1 MAAAQDYKVVLK
13 DSGRVATGRFVSEN
27 DVSIVIEIGGMVTR
41 FKKARLDLERMKEL
55 NRAPQPK
62 PAQATPTTAAG
73 ERSKSPKG
81 PFSIEETP
89 EFRRAAKDQQ
99 RSLTNEI
106 ARLKNL
112 LATVQAQPASPQRE
126 RDIEGVKAWI
136 RQRER
141 ELEEFNLP
149 LGESSDAE
157 ATRLRARMVEATRS
171 VDREHREYFE
181 ALHRKASKGEMDNR
195 LETLQRLQKEMGEAN
210 EAFSRYMR
218 DRK

>member
-1 MAAAQDYKVVLK
+1 
-13 DSGRVATGRFVSEN
+13 
-27 DVSIVIEIGGMVTR
+27 
-41 FKKARLDLERMKEL
+41 MKGL
-55 NRAPQPK
+55 NRA
-62 PAQATPTTAAG
+62 AQARSTQAAPATAAG
-73 ERSKSPKG
+73 ERSKSQG
-81 PFSIEETP
+81 PFSIEETT

-126 RDIEGVKAWI
+126 RDIEGVRAWI

-141 ELEEFNLP
+141 ELEEFTLP

-157 ATRLRARMVEATRS
+157 AQRLRNRMVEATRA

-181 ALHRKASKGEMDNR
+181 ALHRKAPKAEMDNR
-195 LETLQRLQKEMGEAN
+195 LATLQRLQKEMGEAN
-210 EAFSRYMR
+210 EAFARYMR